1 MSLQRNLV
9 VSVSTVLLIS
19 LLAGALLTYEHAVT
33 KVRTEMRAALIV
45 GRRVVQNAIDSATP
59 HSDPSL
65 LVARIIQDF
74 NGDRHLRAVLAD
86 PAGKVLMR
94 SDLQPPPDPAPA
106 FFFNFVG
113 GSRLTTHIDL
123 SPALTIASR
132 LVLETDSSNEVSE
145 AWDDVKLD
153 LTTLFLFFCLVLALI
168 TYTLR
173 GAFRPLEEL
182 CSALARVGSGDY
194 GTRLSWPNADELN
207 EVESGFNLMADR
219 LAEMAVQNRLLQAR
233 VECIQEDE
241 RGEMAR
247 DLHDEVA
254 PFLFAVSADASLI
267 LQHVSRADLNE
278 IEQRAN
284 GILLS
289 VSHMQLH
296 LRDVLSRLMPDVLL
310 DLGLSGAIE
319 SLVHFWQSR
328 RPDIE
333 FSLSVAPDPLDDRSS
348 AVIFRVVQESLS
360 NAVRH
365 AHPSKIDI
373 SLKHCGECCE
383 IDIVDNGTGLKP
395 GYHARGFGL
404 LGMRER
410 VAAIGGKLSVASRIG
425 EAGVAVHAVLP
436 CPAAALVV
444 S

>member
-33 KVRTEMRAALIV
+33 KVRTEMRAALMV
-45 GRRVVQNAIDSATP
+45 GRRVVQNAVDEGAP
-59 HSDPSL
+59 HADPNRL
-65 LVARIIQDF
+65 LARVIQDF
-74 NGDRHLRAVLAD
+74 NGDRHLRAALAD
-86 PAGKVLMR
+86 PAGKILMR
-94 SDLQPPPDPAPA
+94 SALQPPPDPAPML
-106 FFFNFVG
+106 FFNLVG
-113 GSRLTTHIDL
+113 GRRLTTRIDLPPELNVGSRLI
-123 SPALTIASR
+123 
-132 LVLETDSSNEVSE
+132 LETDAHIEVAE

-153 LTTLFLFFCLVLALI
+153 FTTLFIFFCLVLALI
-168 TYTLR
+168 AHTLR

-182 CSALARVGSGDY
+182 CTAFMRIGAGDY
-194 GTRLSWPNADELN
+194 GTRLSWRNAYELN
-207 EVESGFNLMADR
+207 EVENGFNLMAGR
-219 LAEMAVQNRLLQAR
+219 LAEMELQNRLLQTR
-233 VECIQEDE
+233 VQCVQEDE
-241 RGEMAR
+241 QGEMAR

-267 LQHVSRADLNE
+267 LQYVSTQSLGE
-278 IEQRAN
+278 IEERAN
-284 GILLS
+284 GILSS

-333 FSLSVAPDPLDDRSS
+333 FALSVSPDPLDNRSS
-348 AVIFRVVQESLS
+348 AIIFRVVQESLS

-365 AHPSKIDI
+365 ANPSKIDI
-373 SLKHCGECCE
+373 SVKHYLESWK

-395 GYHARGFGL
+395 GHHTEGFGL

-410 VAAIGGKLSVASRIG
+410 VAAIGGKLNVASRIG
-425 EAGVAVHAVLP
+425 EAGVAVRAVLP
-436 CPAAALVV
+436 CSAAVLVA